1 MMAWCSMEEGCVFL
15 RDTAKTS
22 SVLPTTSA
30 VSCLNCAWS
39 AAVLVLLQTR
49 PSRQVLC
56 VQLAQDLD
64 KSFPEGPAKDNVI
77 SRLFLVDSV
86 EQMTTENNLRLGEH
100 KSFRLN

>member
-1 MMAWCSMEEGCVFL
+1 MEEGCVFL

-30 VSCLNCAWS
+30 ASCLNCAWS

-49 PSRQVLC
+49 PSRQLRL
-56 VQLAQDLD
+56 QLAQDLD

-86 EQMTTENNLRLGEH
+86 EQMATENNLRLGEH